1 MAATFRVD
9 PDLAATLNV
18 APQPLT
24 EEDRD
29 LIDDLDLENAETL
42 ESDK

>member
-1 MAATFRVD
+1 MAAKFRAD
-9 PDLAATLNV
+9 PDLSEMLNV

-29 LIDDLDLENAETL
+29 LIDDLNLKSAETL
-42 ESDK
+42 ETDA